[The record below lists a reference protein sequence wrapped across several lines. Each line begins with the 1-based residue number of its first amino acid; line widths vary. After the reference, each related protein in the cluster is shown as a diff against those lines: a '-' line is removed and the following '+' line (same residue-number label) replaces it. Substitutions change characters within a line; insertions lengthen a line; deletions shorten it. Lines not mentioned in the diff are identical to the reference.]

1 MLDTPIIETVQKM
14 VLTCGIGDLQ
24 TLKECFDLGKHRS
37 LSQFMQNSVRWK
49 SDVNKLSTI
58 ELIRNVEMIY
68 GPKAGA

>member
-24 TLKECFDLGKHRS
+24 TLKECFDLGRHKR
-37 LSQFMQNSVRWK
+37 LSQFMQHSIRWK
-49 SDVNKLSTI
+49 NDANKLSTI

-68 GPKAGA
+68 GPTAGA